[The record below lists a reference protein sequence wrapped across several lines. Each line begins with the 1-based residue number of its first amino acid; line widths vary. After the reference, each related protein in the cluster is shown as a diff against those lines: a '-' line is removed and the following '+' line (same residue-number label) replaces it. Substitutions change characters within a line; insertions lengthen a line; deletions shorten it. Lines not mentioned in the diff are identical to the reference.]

1 MAIEIF
7 KNYDQYKPK
16 TIIKSNINEYGFII
30 IIIFIFLIISYLIDN
45 IYKFDKIKNEI
56 EVYKIKNSELEDKAK
71 HLSDILGNIENKIE
85 ILDSKTDFIDNLSKK
100 NYKPLID
107 KVYKYNEFD
116 IYIIELK
123 YENKTIFK
131 K

>member
-1 MAIEIF
+1 MI
-7 KNYDQYKPK
+7 NTSQK

-56 EVYKIKNSELEDKAK
+56 EVHKIKNLELENKTK
-71 HLSDILGNIENKIE
+71 YLSDTLNNIENKIE
-85 ILDSKTDFIDNLSKK
+85 VLESKTDFIDNLSKK

-107 KVYKYNEFD
+107 KVYKYNEL
-116 IYIIELK
+116 IYMLLS
-123 YENKTIFK
+123 
-131 K
+131 